1 MRKLKLQMQ
10 ISVDG
15 YVAGPNGELD
25 WMTWTLDEKLLNYIN
40 ALTDSSDTI
49 LMGRKMTEGFVNYW
63 ENIVNNHPDS
73 PEFTFAHKMVNMPK
87 IVFSKT
93 VKSIAGKNIVVE
105 NGDLATAVK
114 KLKDQSGKDILV
126 YGGAD
131 LVSSLVKE
139 GLIDE
144 FNFFINPVMIN
155 KGLRIFDK
163 LGERQKLTSLG
174 STPYDCGVIVNKYQ
188 LAGE

>member
-10 ISVDG
+10 LSVDG
-15 YVAGPNGELD
+15 YVAGPKGELD

-49 LMGRKMTEGFVNYW
+49 LMGRKMTEGFVSYW
-63 ENIVNNHPDS
+63 ENVVNNQPDS
-73 PEFTFAHKMVNMPK
+73 PEFTFAHKMVDMPK
-87 IVFSKT
+87 IVFSKIMRT
-93 VKSIAGKNIVVE
+93 IPGKNVMVE

-114 KLKDQSGKDILV
+114 KLKNQAGKDIVV

-131 LVSSLVKE
+131 FVSSLIKE

-144 FNFFINPVMIN
+144 FNFFVNPVMIN

-163 LGERQKLTSLG
+163 LDERQKLTSLG

-188 LAGE
+188 LAGK